1 MIAKIIAHRME
12 LVPKKKPD
20 AAISLMS
27 PPPKPPGISKVSKS
41 IGTDTASMPINL
53 SVILYS
59 GMRSIC
65 TIPRE
70 KMMI

>member
-1 MIAKIIAHRME
+1 MIARFIAHRME

-27 PPPKPPGISKVSKS
+27 PPPNALGMSKVSNS
-41 IGTDTASMPINL
+41 IGADTTNMPINL
-53 SVILYS
+53 SSILYS

-65 TIPRE
+65 TNARE

>member
-1 MIAKIIAHRME
+1 MIARIIAHRME

-27 PPPKPPGISKVSKS
+27 PPPNAPGISKASNS
-41 IGTDTASMPINL
+41 IGTDTASMPVNL

-65 TIPRE
+65 TIARE
-70 KMMI
+70 KIMI